1 MTPTPV
7 RQILED
13 LPTTDQA
20 EALAP
25 WLLNLDQNQD
35 GSLEKSEIQGIDGAL
50 RCDFRME
57 GMGRSAWKNLE
68 KVLLGRSLVGE
79 SASVC
84 DLKKGK
90 APPRLPTA
98 SAGLYRSAGHDWIFQ
113 LGKGIDLQAVLDFL
127 QAAGFPATATT
138 RKNSFEAVLASGR
151 ILRLETGRGTLQ
163 KIHYLDADG
172 KPSLLCRMEFWE
184 LLRDAGRFD
193 DFFAANPFYD
203 REGVVWQ
210 RYYSPVY
217 TFRET
222 PTLSPEQASAKNW
235 QGVLLFPDLHGKWAR
250 FRTLEKLVK
259 KEKLDWLALEML
271 PQNLQTELDDFLS
284 AKESSATWKNAKRK
298 LQNYLQPF
306 WAIYFKKMRDPD
318 ANPYYQLL
326 LLCRKRG
333 LKVLALDAPISYTVA
348 ADAKH
353 TPLSIGTRNL
363 LWSEKIPAQGRGIV
377 YGGEFHFNG
386 YPKIRVQDFLWER
399 NSKRKI
405 QLVKF

>member
-1 MTPTPV
+1 MTPTPA

-13 LPTTDQA
+13 LPTTKQA

-25 WLLNLDQNQD
+25 WLLNLDQNED
-35 GSLEKSEIQGIDGAL
+35 GLLEKSELQGVDGAL

-57 GMGRSAWKNLE
+57 GMGRAAWKNLE
-68 KVLLGRSLVGE
+68 KVLVGRSLVE
-79 SASVC
+79 KSAAVC
-84 DLKKGK
+84 DVDSGK

-127 QAAGFPATATT
+127 QASGHPATATT
-138 RKNSFEAVLASGR
+138 QKNSFEAVLASGR
-151 ILRLETGRGTLQ
+151 VLRLEARKGTLQ
-163 KIHYLDADG
+163 KIHYLDAQG
-172 KPSLLCRMEFWE
+172 KASLLCRMEFWE
-184 LLRDAGRFD
+184 LLRDAGRFE
-193 DFFAANPFYD
+193 DFFAANPFYA

-217 TFRET
+217 TFKET
-222 PTLSPEQASAKNW
+222 PTLSPKQASKKNW
-235 QGVLLFPDLHGKWAR
+235 QGVLLFPDLHGKWER
-250 FRTLEKLVK
+250 YRGLVKLVRE
-259 KEKLDWLALEML
+259 EKLDWLALEML

-284 AKESSATWKNAKRK
+284 AKESSSTWREAKRK

-306 WAIYFKKMRDPD
+306 WAKYYDKMSDPD
-318 ANPYYQLL
+318 GNPYYRLL
-326 LLCRKRG
+326 LLCRERG

-348 ADAKH
+348 ANAKDA
-353 TPLSIGTRNL
+353 PLSIGTRNL
-363 LWSEKIPAQGRGIV
+363 LWSEKIPEKGRGIV
-377 YGGEFHFNG
+377 YGGQFHFSG

-405 QLVKF
+405 WLLSF